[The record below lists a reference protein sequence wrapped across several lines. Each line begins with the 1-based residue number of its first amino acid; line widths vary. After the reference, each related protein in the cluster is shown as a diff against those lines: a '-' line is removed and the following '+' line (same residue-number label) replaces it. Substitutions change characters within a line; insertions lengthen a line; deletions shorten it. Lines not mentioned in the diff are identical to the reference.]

1 VRRFYQ
7 YFRRVWPYRFFF
19 CDLQAET
26 LTMMTLCLLPNISGF
41 KRLGEPM
48 AKVEYDPMDL
58 LRFIEKNF
66 VPLNTMMVR
75 AGMSEMDIR
84 KRTLDVFRHFKLPYE
99 AEVPGE

>member
-1 VRRFYQ
+1 
-7 YFRRVWPYRFFF
+7 
-19 CDLQAET
+19 
-26 LTMMTLCLLPNISGF
+26 MMTLCLLPNISGF

>member
-1 VRRFYQ
+1 MNWFY
-7 YFRRVWPYRFFF
+7 F

-48 AKVEYDPMDL
+48 AKVEYDPLDL

-66 VPLNTMMVR
+66 IPLNTMMMR
-75 AGMSEMDIR
+75 AGLSEMDICN
-84 KRTLDVFRHFKLPYE
+84 RTRDVFQHFNLPYDSE
-99 AEVPGE
+99 PPTEG